1 MPLSPSEEDDLTT
14 RQEIARRVLAEA
26 EASARTRRSA
36 LRPVLP
42 ESDATVFGE
51 PDMSPD
57 EGSADSGGGMFSSGG
72 RSPEENARSI
82 VLRQLNSAPRTR
94 AQLEQALSRRGCD
107 EDVARRVLDR
117 FQEVGLIDDEA
128 YAGMLVRSQRS
139 NRSLARRALRV
150 ELRKKGV
157 PDAFVESAL
166 AEVSDSDEQDEAR
179 KVVEKRLRTMRGLPR
194 ETQARRLAGVLARKG
209 YPGEIAYSV
218 IRRALE
224 DLPEHRRD

>member
-1 MPLSPSEEDDLTT
+1 
-14 RQEIARRVLAEA
+14 
-26 EASARTRRSA
+26 
-36 LRPVLP
+36 
-42 ESDATVFGE
+42 
-51 PDMSPD
+51 
-57 EGSADSGGGMFSSGG
+57 MFSSGG